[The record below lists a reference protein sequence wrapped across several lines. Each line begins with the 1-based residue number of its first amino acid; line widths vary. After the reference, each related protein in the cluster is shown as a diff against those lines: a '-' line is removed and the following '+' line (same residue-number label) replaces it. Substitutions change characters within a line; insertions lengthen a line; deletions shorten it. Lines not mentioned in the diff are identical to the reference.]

1 MKPKFNINEF
11 EKLKNIEI
19 IFECE
24 VCKNEFNSTK
34 KYLRRALGL
43 TKSKR
48 PPSLK
53 YCSSACV
60 RKGKMTGE
68 YKKCKNCE
76 VEVYRSISEIRKNEN
91 IFCGHS
97 CKAIFWNKEKNYGV
111 NRSKIEIWIEDE
123 IKKRYDFEILFNDR
137 KILSNLELDIYIP
150 DFNIAFELNGIF
162 HYQPIFGAEKLKV
175 TENNDLRKFKECENK
190 NIQLYVLDITD
201 SKKFNKENDKKYLDF
216 ILDKIEIFRKE
227 KWQIR

>member
-11 EKLKNIEI
+11 EKLKNSEI

-24 VCKNEFNSTK
+24 ICKSEFKSTK
-34 KYLRRALGL
+34 KYLKRALGI

-53 YCSSACV
+53 YCSIECI
-60 RKGKMTGE
+60 RKSKMTGQ

-76 VEVYRSISEIRKNEN
+76 VEVYRSIGELRKSKNV
-91 IFCGHS
+91 FCGHS

-111 NRSKIEIWIEDE
+111 NRSKIEIWIEEE
-123 IKKRYDFEILFNDR
+123 IKKRYTFEISFNDR
-137 KILSNLELDIYIP
+137 KILNNLELDIYIP

-162 HYQPIFGAEKLKV
+162 HYQPIFGDDKLKI
-175 TENNDLRKFKECENK
+175 TENNDLRKFKECEEK
-190 NIQLYVLDITD
+190 NIKLYVIDISD
-201 SKKFNKENDKKYLDF
+201 SKRFNKERDKKYLDF
-216 ILDKIEIFRKE
+216 ILNKIENTKME
-227 KWQIR
+227 T